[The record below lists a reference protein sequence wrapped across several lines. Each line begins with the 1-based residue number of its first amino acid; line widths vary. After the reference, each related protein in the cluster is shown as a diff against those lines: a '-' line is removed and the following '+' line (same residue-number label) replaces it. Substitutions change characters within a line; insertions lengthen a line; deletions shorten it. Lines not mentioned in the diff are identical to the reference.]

1 MEDSLVLCTH
11 TAEQVVLQVEGNIAL
26 LLDHLED
33 LVAKGIRIFPPQAR
47 SHQIIISLTLIASAV
62 TCYFA
67 LR

>member
-33 LVAKGIRIFPPQAR
+33 LVTK
-47 SHQIIISLTLIASAV
+47 
-62 TCYFA
+62 
-67 LR
+67 